1 VVCGK
6 ESADAL
12 QTQRPDVKQEIAMFQ
27 NTFAQADAVIV
38 HDAAIAEAIDAAM
51 LRRRDEYAG
60 QPMAWKVFCEASHV
74 ATLCE
79 PLRMAFINRVA
90 SERGADI
97 ALRLKTKAEAI
108 RAAAIAELV

>member
-1 VVCGK
+1 VVCRK

-27 NTFAQADAVIV
+27 NTFAQAEAVIV
-38 HDAAIAEAIDAAM
+38 HDAAIAAAIDAAM

-74 ATLCE
+74 ATL
-79 PLRMAFINRVA
+79 
-90 SERGADI
+90 
-97 ALRLKTKAEAI
+97 
-108 RAAAIAELV
+108 RAASHGVYQPRGQRARRRHRPAPEDQGRGDPRGGNCELV